1 MALIVTVAQQKGGA
15 GKTSVAAHLA
25 CAWGG
30 RQLNGSARRVIL
42 LDLDPQ
48 ESLTAWY
55 RLREEL
61 LGPDEHIILKP
72 ATGWRAT
79 SAVIAASREADVVVI
94 DSPPFAETSTRIA
107 IRAADIIVVPC
118 QLSPMDVWAS
128 KPTLEMI
135 DKEKRPALVVL
146 NRVPPRARI
155 ADELVLQLKRDRMP
169 LARAALGNRIAY
181 AASLML
187 GKGVVEAEPH
197 SVAAAEIR
205 LLASEV
211 MRKAA

>member
-30 RQLNGSARRVIL
+30 RQLNGSARKVVL

-48 ESLTAWY
+48 ESLTAWF
-55 RLREEL
+55 RLREEKM
-61 LGPDEHIILKP
+61 GVDENITLKP

-79 SAVIAASREADVVVI
+79 SAVIAAAREADVVVI

-107 IRAADIIVVPC
+107 IRAAHIIVVPC

-135 DKEKRPALVVL
+135 DKERRPALVVL

-181 AASLML
+181 AASLME

-205 LLASEV
+205 LLANEV